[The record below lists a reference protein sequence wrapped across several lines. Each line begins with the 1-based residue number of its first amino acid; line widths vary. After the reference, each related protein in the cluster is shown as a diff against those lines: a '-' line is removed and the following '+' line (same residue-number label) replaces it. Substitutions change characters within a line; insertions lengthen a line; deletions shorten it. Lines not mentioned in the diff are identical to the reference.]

1 MSEEKNFLTYEQ
13 QIQKLRDNKKIKC
26 SDSDHKNIL
35 VRTGYFNIINGYKTP
50 FACGIDSNGN
60 HTYLSQTSIEQL
72 YKVKQFD
79 DCLRLFFL
87 KYITQVEEEARTL
100 TGYKFDQNNNNGKI
114 PWYDTNA
121 YSPTST
127 LQDKMNVISS
137 AYNELSKS
145 QLDYVQFYM
154 KTHKQI
160 PTWIMIKVINFSTF
174 IDVLN
179 ISKTTVKHSICKL
192 YNMLDTN
199 NLPNVKLLIGSL
211 HWLRK
216 IRNSCA
222 HNERIYCINQSQ
234 NSRNNNSGR
243 IKETYL
249 LSLRQTYIKS
259 TDKRIFDLL
268 IYFKYYLPSIEYT
281 TMISELQDMLLKL
294 QEAIS
299 KNAFDNIRGQMGIK
313 DLTDLEILKN
323 LPKNPI
329 DYKNFDTLQ

>member
-1 MSEEKNFLTYEQ
+1 
-13 QIQKLRDNKKIKC
+13 
-26 SDSDHKNIL
+26 
-35 VRTGYFNIINGYKTP
+35 
-50 FACGIDSNGN
+50 
-60 HTYLSQTSIEQL
+60 
-72 YKVKQFD
+72 
-79 DCLRLFFL
+79 
-87 KYITQVEEEARTL
+87 
-100 TGYKFDQNNNNGKI
+100 
-114 PWYDTNA
+114 
-121 YSPTST
+121 
-127 LQDKMNVISS
+127 
-137 AYNELSKS
+137 
-145 QLDYVQFYM
+145 
-154 KTHKQI
+154 
-160 PTWIMIKVINFSTF
+160 MIKVINFSTF

-268 IYFKYYLPSIEYT
+268 IYFKYYLPSTEYT